1 MGVPPAHEHDI
12 LNKGD
17 RFLHHRPSVLP
28 PCVHPPGTLPPAP
41 LKGEGAH
48 PRPFAPH
55 RRPAQRSCTAQTPA
69 VINIMATNQ
78 RIEVT
83 TTQRLHLSMALQSSL
98 RLLKADAAGLTRYL
112 EEQAAENP
120 ALQIGPPPAGDWL
133 PRWDSMFRNDD
144 PPPSRAESAPPSLMA
159 HVTDWITRQSLPR
172 DDARIALALTEALE
186 PSGWLG
192 QPLRQI
198 AADLA
203 VTTGQVDSV
212 LTRLQTIEPA
222 GLFARS
228 LSECLRLQARAEGQ
242 ADPVLLGVID
252 SLDLVASNDT
262 PRLARKLGAPEADI
276 IRAIRTIRAMNPK
289 PGAQFDSLAAPIREP
304 DLIARKGD
312 LGWTVA
318 LNRSALPSV
327 TITPGRGN
335 GQGPARALLRLIEAR
350 NTTLLRVGQE
360 ILRRQEAALDHG
372 AARLLPLT
380 MADIAAPLGLH
391 ESTIS
396 RVVSGTSVDT
406 PRGTLWLRALFSARR
421 GNDTAADLS
430 AAALRGQL
438 AALIAREDRSRPL
451 SDDALARALS
461 AEGALIAR
469 RTVAKYRAVQGIP
482 PAHRRKA

>member
-1 MGVPPAHEHDI
+1 
-12 LNKGD
+12 
-17 RFLHHRPSVLP
+17 
-28 PCVHPPGTLPPAP
+28 
-41 LKGEGAH
+41 
-48 PRPFAPH
+48 
-55 RRPAQRSCTAQTPA
+55 
-69 VINIMATNQ
+69 MATNQ

-120 ALQIGPPPAGDWL
+120 ALQIGPPPQGDWL
-133 PRWDSMFRNDD
+133 PRWDSMFRSDD
-144 PPPSRAESAPPSLMA
+144 PPPDRTEAAPPSLIA
-159 HVTDWITRQSLPR
+159 HVSDWITRQSFSSQE
-172 DDARIALALTEALE
+172 ARIALALTEALE

-192 QPLRQI
+192 QPLSQI
-198 AADLA
+198 ARETA
-203 VTTGQVDSV
+203 VPLPQVETILS
-212 LTRLQTIEPA
+212 RLQRIEPS

-228 LSECLRLQARAEGQ
+228 LAECLRLQALANPPV
-242 ADPVLLGVID
+242 DPVLLGIID
-252 SLDLVASNDT
+252 NLDLVATNDT
-262 PRLARKLGAPEADI
+262 ARLARKLGTTEPIVAQ
-276 IRAIRTIRAMNPK
+276 AIRTIRAMNPK

-350 NTTLLRVGQE
+350 NSTLLRVGQE

-430 AAALRGQL
+430 AAALRAQL
-438 AALIAREDRSRPL
+438 ATLIAREDRSRPL

>member
-1 MGVPPAHEHDI
+1 
-12 LNKGD
+12 
-17 RFLHHRPSVLP
+17 
-28 PCVHPPGTLPPAP
+28 
-41 LKGEGAH
+41 
-48 PRPFAPH
+48 
-55 RRPAQRSCTAQTPA
+55 
-69 VINIMATNQ
+69 MATNQ

-83 TTQRLHLSMALQSSL
+83 NTQRLQLSMALQSSL

-120 ALQIGPPPAGDWL
+120 ALQLGPPPAGDWL
-133 PRWDSMFRNDD
+133 PRWDSMFRTGD
-144 PPPSRAESAPPSLMA
+144 PLPDRAESPPPSLMA
-159 HVTDWITRQSLPR
+159 HVTDWISRQSLSPPEM
-172 DDARIALALTEALE
+172 RIALALCDALE

-192 QPLRQI
+192 QLPARI
-198 AADLA
+198 AADSGTPLD
-203 VTTGQVDSV
+203 QVEMV
-212 LTRLQTIEPA
+212 LIRLQGIEPA

-228 LSECLRLQARAEGQ
+228 LADCLRLQALAEGRN
-242 ADPVLLGVID
+242 DPVLFGVID
-252 SLDLVASNDT
+252 NLDLVANGDT
-262 PRLARKLGAPEADI
+262 DRLARKLGATAEGIAQ
-276 IRAIRTIRAMNPK
+276 AIRTIRTMNPK
-289 PGAQFDSLAAPIREP
+289 PGASFESLAAPIREP

-335 GQGPARALLRLIEAR
+335 GQGPARALLRLVEAR

-380 MADIAAPLGLH
+380 MADIAAALGLH

-421 GNDTAADLS
+421 GSATAPDLS
-430 AAALRGQL
+430 AAALRAKL
-438 AALIAREDRSRPL
+438 AALISSEDRRKPL

-461 AEGALIAR
+461 AEGAVIAR
-469 RTVAKYRAVQGIP
+469 RTAAKYRAVQGIP
-482 PAHRRKA
+482 PAHRRKT

>member
-1 MGVPPAHEHDI
+1 
-12 LNKGD
+12 
-17 RFLHHRPSVLP
+17 
-28 PCVHPPGTLPPAP
+28 
-41 LKGEGAH
+41 
-48 PRPFAPH
+48 
-55 RRPAQRSCTAQTPA
+55 
-69 VINIMATNQ
+69 MATNQ

-120 ALQIGPPPAGDWL
+120 ALQLGPPPAGDWL
-133 PRWDSMFRNDD
+133 PRWDSMFRSDD
-144 PPPSRAESAPPSLMA
+144 SPPSLAESAPPSLMA
-159 HVTDWITRQSLPR
+159 HVTDWIARQSLSKL
-172 DDARIALALTEALE
+172 DARIALALADALE

-198 AADLA
+198 AADA
-203 VTTGQVDSV
+203 GVTMAQVDVV
-212 LTRLQTIEPA
+212 LTRLHSIEPA

-228 LSECLRLQARAEGQ
+228 LSECLRLQARAEGP

-252 SLDLVASNDT
+252 NLDLVATNDT
-262 PRLARKLGAPEADI
+262 ARLARKLGATEAEI
-276 IRAIRTIRAMNPK
+276 AQAIRAIRAMNPK
-289 PGAQFDSLAAPIREP
+289 PGATFDSLAAPIREP
-304 DLIARKGD
+304 DLIARRGD

-327 TITPGRGN
+327 TVTPGRGK
-335 GQGPARALLRLIEAR
+335 GQGPARALLRLVEAR

-372 AARLLPLT
+372 PARLLPMT
-380 MADIAAPLGLH
+380 MADVAAALELH

-406 PRGTLWLRALFSARR
+406 PRGTFWLRALFSARR
-421 GNDTAADLS
+421 GSDAAPDLS
-430 AAALRGQL
+430 AAALRAQL
-438 AALIAREDRSRPL
+438 ATLIAREDRRNPL

-461 AEGALIAR
+461 DEGAVIAR

>member
-1 MGVPPAHEHDI
+1 
-12 LNKGD
+12 
-17 RFLHHRPSVLP
+17 
-28 PCVHPPGTLPPAP
+28 
-41 LKGEGAH
+41 
-48 PRPFAPH
+48 
-55 RRPAQRSCTAQTPA
+55 
-69 VINIMATNQ
+69 MATNQ

-112 EEQAAENP
+112 EEQATENP
-120 ALQIGPPPAGDWL
+120 ALLLSPPPPGDWL
-133 PRWDSMFRNDD
+133 PRWDSMFRSDD

-159 HVTDWITRQSLPR
+159 HVTDWITRQSLPQAE
-172 DDARIALALTEALE
+172 ARIALALAEALE

-192 QPLRQI
+192 QPLQRI
-198 AADLA
+198 A
-203 VTTGQVDSV
+203 TETGASPAQVEST
-212 LTRLQTIEPA
+212 LTRLQSIEPA

-242 ADPVLLGVID
+242 ATPTLLGVID
-252 SLDLVASNDT
+252 NLDLVATNDI
-262 PRLARKLGAPEADI
+262 PRLARKLGTAEADI
-276 IRAIRTIRAMNPK
+276 THAIRSIRAMNPK

-318 LNRSALPSV
+318 LNRSSLP
-327 TITPGRGN
+327 TIAIAAGRGK
-335 GQGPARALLRLIEAR
+335 GQGPARALLRLVEAR

-360 ILRRQEAALDHG
+360 ILRRQQTALDYG
-372 AARLLPLT
+372 ATRLLPMT
-380 MADIAAPLGLH
+380 MADIATTLDLH

-421 GNDTAADLS
+421 GNDTNPDLS
-430 AAALRGQL
+430 AAALRAQL
-438 AALIAREDRSRPL
+438 AALIAREDRHRPL

-461 AEGALIAR
+461 AEGAVIAR
-469 RTVAKYRAVQGIP
+469 RTVAKYRAAQGIP
-482 PAHRRKA
+482 PAHRRKT